1 MVEYDGRDTMPV
13 LGLIAS
19 SFMLLGALSSHVENP
34 ATLMARRLGRPT
46 ESERTRERVP
56 LMGAA
61 HTGGLSWTLVPGQAP
76 R

>member
-1 MVEYDGRDTMPV
+1 MLV

-34 ATLMARRLGRPT
+34 AALLERRLGRPT
-46 ESERTRERVP
+46 EAERTRERVL
-56 LMGAA
+56 LMDTT
-61 HTGGLSWTLVPGQAP
+61 HTGGLSCTLLPGQAS